1 MAIKSTSCDLSM
13 LQSITNQI
21 HKTQAEV
28 QQIQQ
33 STGSDIKKQ
42 HYYEMD
48 APLAGQNLE
57 VEDLIRQNDLKL
69 KNYDFATNL
78 LYMQE
83 GAIDRINKIIVDA
96 KKLAATAIGKYGTR
110 TDIQM
115 EMSSKSLLAELQD
128 ELDTSYF
135 GMNIWNGSRT
145 NELPFGDIQN
155 SPKNSNYYLG
165 DNFNLKLHID
175 GQELEYGNRANYEC
189 FRNLIGALQMMRD
202 SQNASSYD
210 PSNPISYEAFNQVI
224 TEASAL
230 LDKATISGFEMTQK
244 VGDIER
250 TLNNAK
256 VESQDFLESLMELYE
271 GSLNGMSEEDRVLNV
286 VNASAVQRKLAYM
299 LPITMKYLNDMSV
312 IKYL

>member
-13 LQSITNQI
+13 MQSITNQI
-21 HKTQAEV
+21 HKTQAEI
-28 QQIQQ
+28 QEMQQ

-96 KKLAATAIGKYGTR
+96 KKLAVTAIGKYGTR

-128 ELDTSYF
+128 ELYTSYF

-155 SPKNSNYYLG
+155 ETLDSNYYLG
-165 DNFNLKLHID
+165 DNFDLKLHID
-175 GQELEYGNRANYEC
+175 GQEFEFGNRANYEC
-189 FRNLIGALQMMRD
+189 FRDLISALQTMRD
-202 SQNASSYD
+202 SQNSS
-210 PSNPISYEAFNQVI
+210 ITSYEDFNQII
-224 TEASAL
+224 TNASAL
-230 LDKATISGFEMTQK
+230 LDKAEIKGFEMTQK
-244 VGDIER
+244 VGDIEK

-256 VESQDFLESLMELYE
+256 AEAQDFLESLMEQLYE
-271 GSLNGMSEEDRVLNV
+271 GSLNGMSEEDRVLSV
-286 VNASAVQRKLAYM
+286 VNAAAVQRKLAYM

>member
-21 HKTQAEV
+21 SKTQAEV

-83 GAIDRINKIIVDA
+83 GAIERINKIIVDA
-96 KKLAATAIGKYGTR
+96 KKLAATAIGKYHTR

-115 EMSSKSLLAELQD
+115 EMSCKSLLAELQD
-128 ELDTSYF
+128 ELCTSYF

-145 NELPFGDIQN
+145 NELPFDDIQN
-155 SPKNSNYYLG
+155 ATAGDNYYLG
-165 DNFNLKLHID
+165 DNFDLKIHID
-175 GQELEYGNRANYEC
+175 GQEFEFGNRANYEC
-189 FRNLIGALQMMRD
+189 FRNLIFGLQKMRD
-202 SQNASSYD
+202 SQNASVT
-210 PSNPISYEAFNQVI
+210 SYEDFNQI
-224 TEASAL
+224 IADASAF
-230 LDKATISGFEMTQK
+230 LDKATVSGFEMTQK
-244 VGDIER
+244 VGDIEK
-250 TLNNAK
+250 TINSAK
-256 VESQDFLESLMELYE
+256 GESQTFLESLMELYE
-271 GSLNGMSEEDRVLNV
+271 NSLNGMSEEDRVLNV
-286 VNASAVQRKLAYM
+286 INASAVQRKLAYM